1 MKKLLL
7 ILTSLFLFYGCST
20 IKSKSNIKYEEKL
33 SSLDIKWDGNIN
45 LDKTKCHELDKTTD
59 IKYNPDCLDKNINGH
74 NKDVNSI
81 AISSDNKYIVSGSH
95 DATVKLWEIN
105 SGKLLKTFTGHNLG
119 VLSVAISS
127 DNKYIVSG
135 SLDNRIKLW
144 EINSG
149 KLLKTFTGHKS
160 IVKSVAISSDSKYI
174 VSGGDDNRI
183 KLWEINSGKLLK
195 TFTGHNRSVYSVV
208 ISSDNKYIVSGSQDA
223 TVKLWE
229 INSGKLLKTFT
240 GHQGAVYSVAISRDG
255 RYLVSGSWDYGVKLW
270 EINSGKILKT
280 LTGHRSGV
288 LSVAIRN
295 DNKYIVSGGW
305 DNTVKLWEINNGEL
319 LETLTG
325 NRYGVRSVA
334 ISNDNKYIV
343 YGNGDN
349 TIKIYNNISNK
360 YNFQDNS
367 KIVKKYNFKDI
378 SNLVQKSLDDYLT
391 LPLVTTSLPPQED
404 LVKSQFETKKEFEQ
418 RVENTRAKREKEIE
432 QLQDKYRKDVELRN
446 KKLEERRANV
456 ENMRLEFMRNHIN
469 TFFGKL
475 ILKSLTYDAETQ
487 TAFGEIYGETSSF
500 SEKISF
506 KIDPNSAKRL
516 FENPNMSN
524 HSIIFNFDDNNRLYI
539 KKINISDGFENSYS
553 ATLTDKSYKPE
564 IVKVALSDKKL
575 ENIVQNPNLIDR
587 YETKIVEFK
596 GDRKDDLASMVAK
609 MKQAPIDNK
618 KWLFVFAV
626 ENYDE
631 TDKVVYAKNS
641 AEIFTQAMQKR
652 LGISQRNSYVYIDNK
667 ATTTVLS
674 DQLDRFL
681 KNVKQGD
688 SVYFYYSGHGIPDPK
703 TGEAYLLPKDKIVD
717 YVTKEDNLKAK
728 NIYYKLSNSNASQVV
743 AFVDSCFSGKT
754 DNIANYKGV
763 AAGLFRTKKIDFN
776 QNKMTVLTAGTNN
789 QFSNAHPQKPHRLF
803 SYYLVETMAKE
814 DKLDLDLLYSKVYTK
829 VKDVSWNMGDV
840 YQQEPTKEGKI
851 NLEF

>member
-1 MKKLLL
+1 MKKILL
-7 ILTSLFLFYGCST
+7 IITIIFFFFGCST
-20 IKSKSNIKYEEKL
+20 TEPKPKIKYEEKL
-33 SSLDIKWDGNIN
+33 SNFEIKWYGNSDS
-45 LDKTKCHELDKTTD
+45 DKIKCFT
-59 IKYNPDCLDKNINGH
+59 LDKNGNKKDNPSCLYKTLNGH
-74 NKDVNSI
+74 SYSVDSV
-81 AISSDNKYIVSGSH
+81 AISSDNRYIVSASN
-95 DATVKLWEIN
+95 DKTVRLWDVN
-105 SGKLLKTFTGHNLG
+105 SGKLLKTLNGHSN
-119 VLSVAISS
+119 SVNSVVISS
-127 DNKYIVSG
+127 DNRYIVSG
-135 SLDNRIKLW
+135 SWDNTVKLW
-144 EINSG
+144 DVNSG
-149 KLLKTFTGHKS
+149 NFLKTFSEHLSSVNS
-160 IVKSVAISSDSKYI
+160 IAISSDSKYI
-174 VSGGDDNRI
+174 VSGSWDKTV
-183 KLWEINSGKLLK
+183 KLWDFKSGKLLK
-195 TFTGHNRSVYSVV
+195 TLNGHSDSVNSIAISNDNR
-208 ISSDNKYIVSGSQDA
+208 YIVSGSSDK
-223 TVKLWE
+223 TVKLWD
-229 INSGKLLKTFT
+229 ISSGKQLKNFNIF
-240 GHQGAVYSVAISRDG
+240 SVVNSVKISADN
-255 RYLVSGSWDYGVKLW
+255 RYIISGNSDRTAKLW
-270 EINSGKILKT
+270 SISNSDKPLKT
-280 LTGHRSGV
+280 L
-288 LSVAIRN
+288 N
-295 DNKYIVSGGW
+295 EKYSLI
-305 DNTVKLWEINNGEL
+305 K
-319 LETLTG
+319 
-325 NRYGVRSVA
+325 SVA
-334 ISNDNKYIV
+334 ISNDNKHIV
-343 YGNGDN
+343 SSTIDK
-349 TIKIYNNISNK
+349 TIKIFNIEN
-360 YNFQDNS
+360 
-367 KIVKKYNFKDI
+367 IKYNFKDI
-378 SNLVQKSLDDYLT
+378 SNIVQKSLDDYLT
-391 LPLVTTSLPPQED
+391 LPLVPTPTLPPQED

-432 QLQDKYRKDVELRN
+432 QLQDKYRRDVELRN

-456 ENMRLEFMRNHIN
+456 ENKRLELMQEYIN
-469 TFFGKL
+469 TLFGKPL
-475 ILKSLTYDAETQ
+475 LKSLTYDADTQ

-506 KIDPNSAKRL
+506 KIDPNSAKKL

-524 HSIIFNFDDNNRLYI
+524 HSIIFSFNASNELYV
-539 KKINISDGFENSYS
+539 KEINISGGVFSTYS
-553 ATLTDKSYKPE
+553 ATLTDRTYKPE
-564 IVKVALSDKKL
+564 VVKVALSDKKL

-587 YETKIVEFK
+587 YETRIVEFK

-631 TDKVVYAKNS
+631 TDSVLYAKNS

-652 LGISQRNSYVYIDNK
+652 LGISQRNSYVYIDSK
-667 ATTTVLS
+667 ATTALN
-674 DQLDRFL
+674 DHLDRFL

-703 TGEAYLLPKDKIVD
+703 TGEAYLLPRDKVVD
-717 YVTKEDNLKAK
+717 YVTKEDNLKAR

-814 DKLDLDLLYSKVYTK
+814 DKLDLNLLYSKVYTK

>member
-1 MKKLLL
+1 MKKILL
-7 ILTSLFLFYGCST
+7 IISIIFFFFGCST
-20 IKSKSNIKYEEKL
+20 TEPKPKIKYEEKL
-33 SSLDIKWDGNIN
+33 SNFEIKWYGN
-45 LDKTKCHELDKTTD
+45 LDSDEIKCFTLDKNGNKKD
-59 IKYNPDCLDKNINGH
+59 NPSCLDKNINGH

-81 AISSDNKYIVSGSH
+81 AISSDNRYIVSGSS
-95 DATVKLWEIN
+95 DKTVKLWEIN
-105 SGKLLKTFTGHNLG
+105 SGKLLKTFTGHKNI
-119 VLSVAISS
+119 VNSIAISS
-127 DNKYIVSG
+127 DNRYIVSG
-135 SLDNRIKLW
+135 SADDTVRLW
-144 EINSG
+144 DFKSG
-149 KLLKTFTGHKS
+149 KLLKTLNGHS
-160 IVKSVAISSDSKYI
+160 NSVDSVVISSDSKYI
-174 VSGGDDNRI
+174 VSGSLDKTV
-183 KLWEINSGKLLK
+183 KLWDVNSGKLLK
-195 TFTGHNRSVYSVV
+195 TLNGHSNWVDSVA
-208 ISSDNKYIVSGSQDA
+208 ISSDNRYIISGGWDK
-223 TVKLWE
+223 TVKLWDV
-229 INSGKLLKTFT
+229 NSGKLLKTLN
-240 GHQGAVYSVAISRDG
+240 GHSDI
-255 RYLVSGSWDYGVKLW
+255 
-270 EINSGKILKT
+270 
-280 LTGHRSGV
+280 V
-288 LSVAIRN
+288 LSVAISS
-295 DNKYIVSGGW
+295 DNRYIVSGG
-305 DNTVKLWEINNGEL
+305 DKTVKLWDVNSGKL
-319 LETLTG
+319 LKTLSG
-325 NRYGVRSVA
+325 HSKGVNSVA
-334 ISNDNKYIV
+334 ISSDNRYIVSGSSDKTVKLWDVNSGKLLKTLNGHSDSVNSVAISSDNRYLV

-378 SNLVQKSLDDYLT
+378 SNIVQKSLDDYLT
-391 LPLVTTSLPPQED
+391 LPLVPTPTLPPQED

-418 RVENTRAKREKEIE
+418 RVENTRVKREKEIE
-432 QLQDKYRKDVELRN
+432 QLQDKYRRDVELRN
-446 KKLEERRANV
+446 KKLEERRANI
-456 ENMRLEFMRNHIN
+456 ENMRLELMQEYIN
-469 TFFGKL
+469 TLFGKPL
-475 ILKSLTYDAETQ
+475 LKSLTYDAETQ

-506 KIDPNSAKRL
+506 KIDPNSAQKL

-524 HSIIFNFDDNNRLYI
+524 HSIIFSFNASDELYV
-539 KKINISDGFENSYS
+539 KEINISGGVFSTYS

-587 YETKIVEFK
+587 YETRIVEFK

-631 TDKVVYAKNS
+631 TDSVLYAKNS

-652 LGISQRNSYVYIDNK
+652 LGISQRNSYVYIDSK
-667 ATTTVLS
+667 ATTTALN
-674 DQLDRFL
+674 DHLDRFL

-703 TGEAYLLPKDKIVD
+703 SGEAYLLPKDKIVD
-717 YVTKEDNLKAK
+717 YVTKEDNLKAR

-803 SYYLVETMAKE
+803 SYYLVT
-814 DKLDLDLLYSKVYTK
+814 
-829 VKDVSWNMGDV
+829 
-840 YQQEPTKEGKI
+840 I
-851 NLEF
+851 